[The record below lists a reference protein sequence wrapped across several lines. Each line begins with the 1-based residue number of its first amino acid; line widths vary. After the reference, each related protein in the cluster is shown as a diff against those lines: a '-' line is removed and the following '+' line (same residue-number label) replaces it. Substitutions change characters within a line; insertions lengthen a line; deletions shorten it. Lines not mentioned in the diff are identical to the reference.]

1 VKLVETFRRAR
12 IIDASP
18 VIRPGMPLFP
28 GHPALEIDATA
39 RTHARDG
46 YFLQTLFISEHTG
59 AHADAPAH
67 AVASMAAQTIDTIP
81 VKRFVVPYLIID
93 LAPLRLT
100 AGQLATGEDVRAAE
114 QATGHSLERGDAA
127 LINFGWELHYNE
139 PDDWW
144 TKNAPGLTEDACAY
158 LVAQGIGL
166 VGSDTATCDIG
177 MRDGAMVAA
186 HGHQTYFLPNGIPI
200 VEGLVGLESAPRR
213 GVFVGAPLKV
223 AGGSGAPL
231 RALLISEEDQ

>member
-1 VKLVETFRRAR
+1 MTLIEALRRAR
-12 IIDASP
+12 VIDASP
-18 VIRPGMPLFP
+18 TIRPGMPRFP
-28 GHPALEIDATA
+28 GHPVLEIDSTA
-39 RTHARDG
+39 RTHERDG
-46 YFLQTLFISEHTG
+46 YFLQTLFIGEHTG

-81 VKRFVVPYLIID
+81 VERFVVPYLIID
-93 LAPLRLT
+93 LAPLGLT
-100 AGQLATGEDVRAAE
+100 AGQLATREDVQAAE
-114 QATGHSLERGDAA
+114 HATGHALESGDAA
-127 LINFGWELHYNE
+127 LINFGWESHYDE

-144 TKNAPGLTEDACAY
+144 TKNAPGLAEDACTY
-158 LVAQGIGL
+158 LVARGIGL

-177 MRDGAMVAA
+177 MREGAILAA

-200 VEGLVGLESAPRR
+200 VEGLRGLGSAPCR